1 MLNLKIYGS
10 FKLTMPFNYFQ
21 FLSEKCEPIPNG
33 FVLFIITQKQC
44 MQTHS
49 CLICKHH
56 TVLTFSKLTAR
67 IKKTKT
73 KNWKL
78 PVLLLSLPAKSKLF
92 LEKSLRQTQILSR
105 YTNGINFK
113 ILHYCFTQ
121 ITAFTNLGD
130 YATHLAGWRQYDI
143 SL

>member
-1 MLNLKIYGS
+1 M
-10 FKLTMPFNYFQ
+10 
-21 FLSEKCEPIPNG
+21 
-33 FVLFIITQKQC
+33 
-44 MQTHS
+44 
-49 CLICKHH
+49 
-56 TVLTFSKLTAR
+56 
-67 IKKTKT
+67 

-78 PVLLLSLPAKSKLF
+78 PVLLLSLLAKSKLF